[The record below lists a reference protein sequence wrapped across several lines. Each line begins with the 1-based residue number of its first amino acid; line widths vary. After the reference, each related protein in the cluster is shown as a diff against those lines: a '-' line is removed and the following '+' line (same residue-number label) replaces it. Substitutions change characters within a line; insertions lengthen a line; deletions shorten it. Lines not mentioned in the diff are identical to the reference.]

1 MKKCS
6 PSLAIKEKQIKTIL
20 RFYVTP
26 VRVATIKKANNNKYW
41 QGFANIGRKESL
53 CTAGGNVNEYNPFGK
68 QYRDSST
75 N

>member
-1 MKKCS
+1 MS
-6 PSLAIKEKQIKTIL
+6 LLLEWLPSRRQT
-20 RFYVTP
+20 T
-26 VRVATIKKANNNKYW
+26 T
-41 QGFANIGRKESL
+41 NIGKDVGRKESL